1 MVEKGPGDEHD
12 REDGHEPDEDHGD
25 DHPETSP
32 PEEAVRSSRVAT
44 HPLRSMSDAGSLTT
58 TAS

>member
-25 DHPETSP
+25 DHPERSP
-32 PEEAVRSSRVAT
+32 RWLIPRPHAT
-44 HPLRSMSDAGSLTT
+44 
-58 TAS
+58 